1 MLAIATVLAA
11 LLLSLLITRIATIA
25 LGITGLSR
33 ESARFQARSAFTGVG
48 FTTSEAESVMNHPV
62 RRRVVLILMLLGN
75 AGLVTIVASL
85 LISFSRADD
94 ASQAWERIALLLG
107 GLATVVFLANNKAI
121 DRAMT
126 RFITWMLHRFTNLD
140 VRDYAALLQLS
151 AGFGVIELEVAA
163 DHWTANRT
171 LQDLE
176 LRKEGVA
183 VLGIQ
188 KRDRSFVGVPK
199 GSSTVEVS
207 DTLILYGHKDVL
219 TEIGERKAGPEG
231 DLAHEKGVDDHEGPG
246 IAAPPS

>member
-11 LLLSLLITRIATIA
+11 LLLSLIITRIATIA
-25 LGITGLSR
+25 LGVTGLSR

-48 FTTSEAESVMNHPV
+48 FTTSEAESVVNHPV

-85 LISFSRADD
+85 LISFSEAND
-94 ASQAWERIALLLG
+94 ASQAWQRILLLLA
-107 GLATVVFLANNKAI
+107 GLGAIVFLANNSTV

-126 RFITWMLHRFTNLD
+126 RIITAMLHRFTNLE

-151 AGFGVIELEVAA
+151 AGFGVIELEVNEQ
-163 DHWTANRT
+163 HWTAGKR
-171 LQDLE
+171 LEDLE

-188 KRDRSFVGVPK
+188 KPDRSFIGVPN
-199 GSSTVEVS
+199 GANLIEAG
-207 DTLILYGHKDVL
+207 DTLILYGHKDIL
-219 TEIGERKAGPEG
+219 TAIGLREAGDEG
-231 DLAHEKGVDDHEGPG
+231 DYEHQLAVDEHEGPQV
-246 IAAPPS
+246 APPA

>member
-25 LGITGLSR
+25 LGVTGLSR

-48 FTTSEAESVMNHPV
+48 FTTSEAESVVNHPV

-85 LISFSRADD
+85 LISFSEADD
-94 ASQAWERIALLLG
+94 ASQAWHRILLLLG
-107 GLATVVFLANNKAI
+107 GLAAIVFLANNAAV

-126 RFITWMLHRFTNLD
+126 RVITSMLHRFTNLE

-151 AGFGVIELEVAA
+151 AGFGVIELEVNEQ
-163 DHWTANRT
+163 HWTAGRP
-171 LQDLE
+171 LEDLH

-188 KRDRSFVGVPK
+188 KADRSFIGVPN
-199 GSSTVEVS
+199 GASVVEPG
-207 DTLILYGHKDVL
+207 DTLILYGHKDIL
-219 TEIGERKAGPEG
+219 TAIGVREAGAEG
-231 DLAHEKGVDDHEGPG
+231 DAEHRSAVDEHEGTQVV
-246 IAAPPS
+246 PPP